1 MKTVHARNVN
11 EAYAIGMNML
21 STSGIQE
28 ESRFGKVLVM
38 PSPVTTTYLQPTE
51 RVLFDKKR
59 DCNPFFHLMESLWML
74 HGRNDVAWIEDFS
87 SSIGQF
93 SDNGINFNAAYG
105 HRWRQHFDLDQIPL
119 VINEL
124 KENPDSR
131 RAVLGMWDPRVD
143 LNKEGKDFP
152 CNLAISFRVN
162 KDQFFDKSN
171 LDMTVFNRSNDI
183 IWGAYGANAVH
194 MSILQEYIAACLDID
209 CGRYYQVSNNYHA
222 YVDVLAR
229 TGIPDPGPFDLY
241 EMGQVDTIPL
251 VDDPDHWMEDLNTFM
266 EAPEIGAT
274 PLYINNFFAHV
285 AEPMRRSW
293 NWYKNKDYPGALEM
307 TEEIFANDWR
317 LACHQWL
324 TKRFEKHG
332 RKKQVRK
339 IAED

>member
-74 HGRNDVAWIEDFS
+74 
-87 SSIGQF
+87 
-93 SDNGINFNAAYG
+93 
-105 HRWRQHFDLDQIPL
+105 
-119 VINEL
+119 
-124 KENPDSR
+124 
-131 RAVLGMWDPRVD
+131 D
-143 LNKEGKDFP
+143 LNKKGKDFP